1 MVRSRLM
8 ACGFLVAISYSSV
21 VVAQG
26 IGVPGAPG
34 VGGPRLTQ
42 PGIMQPRTGNASG
55 TGQRP
60 SGGMSGSRAAQANV
74 LNQPRNMNTGNLT
87 RVNSGGNVLRSG
99 RQFQQQSIMGA
110 TRGMAGGRSR

>member
-1 MVRSRLM
+1 MVRSSLM
-8 ACGFLVAISYSSV
+8 TCGFLLAISYSSV
-21 VVAQG
+21 VAAQG
-26 IGVPGAPG
+26 VGVPGAPG

-42 PGIMQPRTGNASG
+42 PGVMQPRTGNAASI
-55 TGQRP
+55 GQR
-60 SGGMSGSRAAQANV
+60 SGGGMSGSSAAQANV